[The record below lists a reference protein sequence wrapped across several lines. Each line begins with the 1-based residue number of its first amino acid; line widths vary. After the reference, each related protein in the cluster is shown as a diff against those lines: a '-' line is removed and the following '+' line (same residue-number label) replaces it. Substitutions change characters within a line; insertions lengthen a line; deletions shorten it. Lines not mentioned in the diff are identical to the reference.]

1 MDQHTRSIFKIIK
14 HNLYWGA
21 MLTVLLGVASIMPY
35 LLDLMMGLLRGDVG
49 VVVGYSMRVFEVTL
63 GYVVCIL
70 SLFFAVSPILI
81 PAIIIFAIYRKYV
94 ER

>member
-1 MDQHTRSIFKIIK
+1 MDQYACSIFKIIK

-21 MLTVLLGVASIMPY
+21 MLAVLLGVARVMPY
-35 LLDLMMGLLRGDVG
+35 LIDLLMGLIRGDVG
-49 VVVGYSMRVFEVTL
+49 VVVGYSMRVFEFTL
-63 GYVVCIL
+63 GLVVCIL

-94 ER
+94 QR